1 MPDFREQVPEA
12 AEYVALRQLC
22 GLTTGVA
29 SDAEGGLRA
38 SLYAITVRDG
48 GRLIGM
54 GRIVGDGGAFA
65 QVTDIAV
72 HPDWQ
77 RQGIAREVMTRL
89 MAWCDANLPKGCF
102 LSLIADPPADKLY
115 EQFGFEYL
123 VGMGRHIG

>member
-1 MPDFREQVPEA
+1 MPDIREEVPEA
-12 AEYVALRQLC
+12 AEYVALRQVC
-22 GLTTGVA
+22 GLTTGAV
-29 SDAEGGLRA
+29 SDAVPGLRA
-38 SLYAITVRDG
+38 SLHAITVREG
-48 GRLIGM
+48 ERLIGM
-54 GRIVGDGGAFA
+54 GRIIGDGATFA

-89 MAWCDANLPKGCF
+89 MAWCDESLPTGCF

-123 VGMGRHIG
+123 VGMGRHIA